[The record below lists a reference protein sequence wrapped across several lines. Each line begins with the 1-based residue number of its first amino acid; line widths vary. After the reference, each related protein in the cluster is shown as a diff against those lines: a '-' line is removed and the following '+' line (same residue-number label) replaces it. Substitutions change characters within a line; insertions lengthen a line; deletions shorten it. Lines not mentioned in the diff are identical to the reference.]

1 MSSSDMYNMIG
12 DSYLQKSQIVMSKG
26 DSDNSVDK
34 MDAFFSFLPT
44 QALTQ
49 DDSAR

>member
-1 MSSSDMYNMIG
+1 MYNVIE
-12 DSYLQKSQIVMSKG
+12 DSYLQKSQLIMSKG

-34 MDAFFSFLPT
+34 MDAFFSFLPI

-49 DDSAR
+49 DDSATRSN